1 MGILVSNSSTC
12 RNLGRGH
19 RFAHQLH
26 AGVVYINNYNDFDAR
41 IPFGGYK
48 QSGYGRENG
57 LASMYSYTQVKS
69 VFVNAGTKLEAPF

>member
-69 VFVNAGTKLEAPF
+69 VFVNAGTKLDAPF